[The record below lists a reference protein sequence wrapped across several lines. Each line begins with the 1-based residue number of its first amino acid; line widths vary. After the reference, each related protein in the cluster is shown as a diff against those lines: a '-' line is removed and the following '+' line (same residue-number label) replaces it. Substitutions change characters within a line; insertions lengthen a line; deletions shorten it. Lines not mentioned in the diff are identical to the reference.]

1 MFDIAFSEL
10 LVIGV
15 VALVVIG
22 PERLPKVARTMGV
35 LFGRLQRYVSQ
46 VKSDINREMELSEL
60 SKLKSEF
67 EGAAREFQRD
77 IETKVTDATR
87 DIREVETEI
96 DRQLR
101 GEASSPAAVSGPA
114 AAVPGS
120 GAAAPPSLRSCRSIS
135 LSTSRMSRS
144 ASCTFDSMS
153 RWNSRAAPSNSV
165 FTFESS
171 ESSISRLMSAFTCV
185 T

>member
-22 PERLPKVARTMGV
+22 PERLPKVARTMGH

-60 SKLKSEF
+60 SKVKTEF

-77 IETKVTDATR
+77 IESKVHEAER

-101 GEASSPAAVSGPA
+101 NDGGAPAPSPEAAPAGAVAAGEAPAPASPQLELAIDEPA
-114 AAVPGS
+114 DNPKS
-120 GAAAPPSLRSCRSIS
+120 GAA
-135 LSTSRMSRS
+135 
-144 ASCTFDSMS
+144 
-153 RWNSRAAPSNSV
+153 
-165 FTFESS
+165 
-171 ESSISRLMSAFTCV
+171 
-185 T
+185 